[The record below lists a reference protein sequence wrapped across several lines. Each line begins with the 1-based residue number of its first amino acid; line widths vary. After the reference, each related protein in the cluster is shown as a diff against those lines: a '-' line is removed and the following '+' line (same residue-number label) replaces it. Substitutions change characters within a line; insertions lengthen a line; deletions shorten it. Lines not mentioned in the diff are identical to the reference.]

1 MVIGRCSLSPIDLR
15 TNNCLAT
22 ACDDDLLHRDML
34 TRMIATK
41 ASKALRH
48 LVKTSTDRAISSM

>member
-1 MVIGRCSLSPIDLR
+1 
-15 TNNCLAT
+15 
-22 ACDDDLLHRDML
+22 ML

-41 ASKALRH
+41 TSKALRH